1 MKIKKIKEYLDFD
14 KHLDKNN
21 NFSSLSQFRS
31 SLFEIIDKARSKKK
45 PDFLL
50 YRLLRITNF
59 KSIITPYSPLSK
71 KLFIFI
77 VNLFYSKDKKEYETL
92 KCIIYKSFKVNTK
105 YYGIEEDEASDLLAS
120 GYVNHINTDIS
131 SCLCTHNITYH
142 YIIENDI
149 EERAWVGSI
158 CIINFMG
165 KYNQELTE
173 TVKILQLKALHRK
186 DGKICKFCTEP
197 LGSMKSGFPRKGY
210 CSKICSIKYNYK
222 LPFGKYKGVLLR
234 NIMKDKK
241 GKDYINYCKD
251 KYMNDDSYEQYNTF
265 IKIIFDRKTQLLR
278 DKNFK

>member
-1 MKIKKIKEYLDFD
+1 MKINKIKEYLDFD
-14 KHLDKNN
+14 KIKKHLDKNN

-31 SLFEIIDKARSKKK
+31 SLFEIIDEARSKKK

-50 YRLLRITNF
+50 YRLLKITNF
-59 KSIITPYSPLSK
+59 KSIIAPYSPLSK

-105 YYGIEEDEASDLLAS
+105 YYGIEEDEAADLLAS
-120 GYVNHINTDIS
+120 S
-131 SCLCTHNITYH
+131 
-142 YIIENDI
+142 
-149 EERAWVGSI
+149 
-158 CIINFMG
+158 
-165 KYNQELTE
+165 Q
-173 TVKILQLKALHRK
+173 
-186 DGKICKFCTEP
+186 
-197 LGSMKSGFPRKGY
+197 
-210 CSKICSIKYNYK
+210 ICSIKYNYK

-234 NIMKDKK
+234 NIMKDTK